1 MVTALQQMAAHT
13 MDLQVL
19 LFILQMCIRRH
30 IIMCTLQN
38 VIHISTFV
46 TESVSTQ
53 TNLEGDEIYRLD
65 TVTNNTAYT
74 QR

>member
-30 IIMCTLQN
+30 IIMCALQN